1 MLKAFEKKE
10 SGLLTSIDFKRRKV
24 RVGYYLMLAFIIFV
38 SIVCL
43 FPPLWIFMSS
53 FKDVKEFLQ
62 SPPTFWPRS
71 FHPEKLPEVWQTLNF
86 GKYYWNTVKMALGE
100 LVFCILSNGIA
111 GYVISRLKPKGSA
124 LFFTII
130 LWTMMLPSSISMV
143 PLFMTFMDFP
153 YLHVDLLNSYIPMWL
168 MAGAN
173 AFYVLLFKNFFD
185 TIPMS
190 YVEAAR
196 IDGCSDVGIF
206 ARIIL
211 PLSKPI
217 LMVVTIFS
225 INGSWESFFWPY
237 LVIREKQLDT
247 VAVQLFK
254 MKNAGYTMDKYMIVL
269 LFSII
274 PPAAVFLVFQKY
286 IMQGIT
292 MSGVKG

>member
-1 MLKAFEKKE
+1 
-10 SGLLTSIDFKRRKV
+10 
-24 RVGYYLMLAFIIFV
+24 
-38 SIVCL
+38 
-43 FPPLWIFMSS
+43 
-53 FKDVKEFLQ
+53 
-62 SPPTFWPRS
+62 
-71 FHPEKLPEVWQTLNF
+71 
-86 GKYYWNTVKMALGE
+86 MALGE

-254 MKNAGYTMDKYMIVL
+254 MKNAGLYH
-269 LFSII
+269 
-274 PPAAVFLVFQKY
+274 
-286 IMQGIT
+286 G
-292 MSGVKG
+292 